1 MQRIV
6 SEDAEIFYEVT
17 GSGRSV
23 VLLHP
28 FPANHELWLPVAQM
42 LGSRYRLIMP
52 DLRGHGESSI
62 GEGPATMH
70 KHARDVARVMDGAG
84 EDHAPLVAVS
94 IGGYLIFDFYSRVSD
109 RRTPPVL
116 CNTKAHTDHPKARAN

>member
-70 KHARDVARVMDGAG
+70 KHARDGARVMDGAG
-84 EDHAPLVAVS
+84 VDHAPFVAVS
-94 IGGYLIFDFYSRVSD
+94 IGGHLVFEIWRALRH
-109 RRTPPVL
+109 RRPALVFCIANAP
-116 CNTKAHTDHPKARAN
+116 AHAP